1 VTAGR
6 ATCVCLCAC
15 LARSVTRLR
24 AFPNSGFSKQRWVP
38 HRYRSIPI
46 AKDGSTFIFADRLVC
61 SAGRWRR
68 RDDEP
73 RGACRV
79 AAARQVLTEGAE
91 GGVARGAGMNCSIW
105 SAPSAA
111 ASMARRVGARA
122 GALASP
128 NPDAPSSTPSSDLL
142 MRLRLARSAVAAVR
156 PGVGASVRPPVR
168 DIAFMLAGG
177 SGTNCPHCPDFWSA
191 VGACR
196 GRSGTAGRAL
206 FVCLCV

>member
-156 PGVGASVRPPVR
+156 PGVGPSVRRSVTLHLCWPAVQEPIVLIVLTFGR
-168 DIAFMLAGG
+168 
-177 SGTNCPHCPDFWSA
+177 P